1 MTSLVFI
8 DPVTGEDAGARI
20 SKRARDILELAED
33 AEDLEE
39 RRAKAANTR
48 SCVGISSDDN
58 IGGVA
63 REETYTAGRNSF
75 KRNLAEGTGGADDWG
90 SNNLIDSPGAGGG
103 VVPRSL
109 IDSPEV
115 RQVKVSRDAY
125 GRVRSIE
132 AFGLEGLE
140 QEHHAPAGQQP
151 AGAPVARRVR
161 RNPSSRRL
169 SAPPAMEP
177 QSLVVTAAD
186 AAPAAVVHN
195 EQAWLALELGVQE
208 EQTNPF
214 GVQKE
219 QIDAPVAPQAV
230 VHNDAP
236 VAPQAVVHNDA
247 PVAPQAVVCNDA
259 PLTPQEDKKRFDLF
273 GFDFGNLDLDTS
285 QSPYKGL
292 GRSEGPPKGPTMNDL
307 KPRPPP

>member
-1 MTSLVFI
+1 M
-8 DPVTGEDAGARI
+8 
-20 SKRARDILELAED
+20 
-33 AEDLEE
+33 
-39 RRAKAANTR
+39 
-48 SCVGISSDDN
+48 
-58 IGGVA
+58 
-63 REETYTAGRNSF
+63 
-75 KRNLAEGTGGADDWG
+75 
-90 SNNLIDSPGAGGG
+90 
-103 VVPRSL
+103 
-109 IDSPEV
+109 
-115 RQVKVSRDAY
+115 
-125 GRVRSIE
+125 
-132 AFGLEGLE
+132 
-140 QEHHAPAGQQP
+140 
-151 AGAPVARRVR
+151 
-161 RNPSSRRL
+161 
-169 SAPPAMEP
+169 
-177 QSLVVTAAD
+177 VTAAD

-307 KPRPPP
+307 KTRPPP

>member
-1 MTSLVFI
+1 MPRQASSPLA
-8 DPVTGEDAGARI
+8 PRWRGE
-20 SKRARDILELAED
+20 
-33 AEDLEE
+33 
-39 RRAKAANTR
+39 
-48 SCVGISSDDN
+48 CVGTPAP
-58 IGGVA
+58 GG
-63 REETYTAGRNSF
+63 S
-75 KRNLAEGTGGADDWG
+75 
-90 SNNLIDSPGAGGG
+90 
-103 VVPRSL
+103 
-109 IDSPEV
+109 
-115 RQVKVSRDAY
+115 
-125 GRVRSIE
+125 
-132 AFGLEGLE
+132 
-140 QEHHAPAGQQP
+140 AP
-151 AGAPVARRVR
+151 
-161 RNPSSRRL
+161 
-169 SAPPAMEP
+169 PPAMEP

-307 KPRPPP
+307 KTRTPP